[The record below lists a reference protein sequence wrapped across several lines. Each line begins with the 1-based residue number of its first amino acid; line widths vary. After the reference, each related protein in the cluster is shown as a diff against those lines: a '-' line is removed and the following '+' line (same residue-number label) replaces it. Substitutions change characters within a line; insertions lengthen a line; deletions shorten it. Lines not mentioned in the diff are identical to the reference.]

1 MKSVPHIRPQ
11 ADLVSEERKHTVAM
25 QAFFRI
31 MEAWQVPDQEAAIL
45 LGSPSR
51 TTFYAW
57 KKGECAK
64 LRRDTLERVSYVLG
78 IYKALQI
85 LFPTPE
91 RADAW
96 IRASNAQFGGKS
108 ALDHALA
115 GNVNDL
121 YQVRTYLDYV
131 RGGHS

>member
-1 MKSVPHIRPQ
+1 MKSVPHIRPR
-11 ADLVSEERKHTVAM
+11 AELVCEERKHTVAM
-25 QAFFRI
+25 KAFFRI
-31 MEAWQVPDQEAAIL
+31 MEAWHVSDQQASIL

-57 KKGECAK
+57 KKGECGK

-96 IRASNAQFGGKS
+96 IRTSNAQFGGKS
-108 ALDHALA
+108 ALEHMLA
-115 GNVNDL
+115 GNVSDL
-121 YQVRTYLDYV
+121 YQMRSYLDYV
-131 RGGHS
+131 RGGRS